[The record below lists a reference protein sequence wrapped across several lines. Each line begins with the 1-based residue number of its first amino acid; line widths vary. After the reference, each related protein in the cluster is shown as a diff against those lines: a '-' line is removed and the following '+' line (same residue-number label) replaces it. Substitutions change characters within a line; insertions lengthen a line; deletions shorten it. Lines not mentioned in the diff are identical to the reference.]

1 MFPTRYTLVY
11 YISSTVNTQTLFY
24 SILTEITQKFSKKNP
39 FELL

>member
-11 YISSTVNTQTLFY
+11 YISSSMNTQTLFY
-24 SILTEITQKFSKKNP
+24 SILTEITQIKKNP